1 MAPLIGFLSDKMINE
16 TCGKRTPW
24 YVFGSILVVPSIY
37 GIWSYP
43 EWINKQDMTDEDY
56 RVQTS
61 WYVLLS
67 ATYGVGWASCQV
79 THMAIVNQLTQ
90 SSRRR
95 DRLGNN
101 RNGMTSAGFIFTLS
115 AALIIFLSFDS
126 QIQQYRYLSYLVL
139 ICGSVCTLIY
149 LCTIKEVEMEN

>member
-56 RVQTS
+56 RIQTS

-67 ATYGVGWASCQV
+67 ATYGVGSASCRV
-79 THMAIVNQLTQ
+79 TYMSIVKQMTQ
-90 SSRRR
+90 SSGRS
-95 DRLGNN
+95 DRLVSV
-101 RNGMTSAGFIFTLS
+101 RN
-115 AALIIFLSFDS
+115 
-126 QIQQYRYLSYLVL
+126 
-139 ICGSVCTLIY
+139 
-149 LCTIKEVEMEN
+149 